1 MNNIINII
9 VISTKMICVLCYEC
23 SEDLSEIYPFYNLV
37 KNKYCGKLINDI
49 NIDVDKLDFK
59 TDVLVKFE
67 FILEALQI
75 NKSCCRVHILGNT
88 EFDSLI

>member
-1 MNNIINII
+1 MVVAI
-9 VISTKMICVLCYEC
+9 LCYEC
-23 SEDLSEIYPFYNLV
+23 SEDLSEVYPFYDLV
-37 KNKYCGKLINDI
+37 KNKYCEKLINES
-49 NIDVDKLDFK
+49 NIDVDKIDFK

-75 NKSCCRVHILGNT
+75 NKMCCICHILGNT